1 MIGDAVFVQRAGQP
15 TQRIELDLRKLRGED
30 TEAGYLSVI
39 LVHANR
45 RTA

>member
-1 MIGDAVFVQRAGQP
+1 VFVQRAGQP

-30 TEAGYLSVI
+30 AQAGYLSVI

-45 RTA
+45 RNA